1 MFLLRTNEYYNN
13 IGLSHRNEKMEFRNV
28 KYTNY
33 LPTIDY
39 LIKKGFKVI
48 RMGKGTKEIFPY
60 HDNNFIDYA
69 MSESRSDFLDVWLS
83 ANCKSIY
90 PVINGASISSHENP

>member
-1 MFLLRTNEYYNN
+1 MFELYEVITNNHIFRLGMYAVLKTGGKQYKIQKDKYVLFLLRTNEYYNN

-39 LIKKGFKVI
+39 LIEKRI
-48 RMGKGTKEIFPY
+48 
-60 HDNNFIDYA
+60 
-69 MSESRSDFLDVWLS
+69 
-83 ANCKSIY
+83 
-90 PVINGASISSHENP
+90 